1 MPCLYAFELEEDDR
15 GVVVSRVEHCAIEP
29 LRDHHIQRCG
39 DFFFN
44 IVVWRGNLLLII
56 RRYDFT
62 GKYPSRC
69 EIRQVEVF
77 ALDFSTN
84 PCGLTEIHTFDG
96 DCIFVDS
103 CGCKSFPSGLHG
115 VEGDAVYFVD
125 QYSKYEHGYFD
136 PSYDTFVYNV
146 RNGTTRP
153 FAVELSPGNFGA
165 PKDVPVWLLTS
176 K

>member
-1 MPCLYAFELEEDDR
+1 MTEFLSNCIIKYEYIYIIYIFLYSYRTTICD
-15 GVVVSRVEHCAIEP
+15 P
-29 LRDHHIQRCG
+29 HHG
-39 DFFFN
+39 
-44 IVVWRGNLLLII
+44 LII
-56 RRYDFT
+56 LGT
-62 GKYPSRC
+62 GLR

-103 CGCKSFPSGLHG
+103 CVCKSVPSGLHG